1 MKAEEEQRAELQ
13 KLKGKVT
20 RANENEKPGLIPST
34 KLYLKDWF
42 NINKRMGRADFW
54 WSFVGMIGLT
64 FVFSLVLSVVV
75 TGLRSVEPNFANFF
89 LNFMVRVFIGFIL
102 IANMSALIRRF
113 RDAEIPVI
121 AIVMVFIPVVGE
133 IAAYILATK
142 KQVVTNDDYTF
153 IDPVREVKKRRKAR
167 KK

>member
-1 MKAEEEQRAELQ
+1 M
-13 KLKGKVT
+13 
-20 RANENEKPGLIPST
+20 
-34 KLYLKDWF
+34 
-42 NINKRMGRADFW
+42 
-54 WSFVGMIGLT
+54 
-64 FVFSLVLSVVV
+64 
-75 TGLRSVEPNFANFF
+75 
-89 LNFMVRVFIGFIL
+89 NFMVRVFIGFIL

-142 KQVVTNDDYTF
+142 KQVVTNNDYTF
-153 IDPVREVKKRRKAR
+153 IDPVREAKKRRKAR